1 MNSRLYEPSFFFFSN
16 SVSTIWISIFSV
28 SILATWWFNIHMQHK
43 PVLSLDFYRFF
54 AKPDGPKKNRPGHS
68 HVDLSQASVVPELF
82 EEETQKAL
90 ESLL

>member
-1 MNSRLYEPSFFFFSN
+1 
-16 SVSTIWISIFSV
+16 
-28 SILATWWFNIHMQHK
+28 MQHK